1 MVAAVA
7 VVGGADDV
15 EAAAVILDVDV
26 EDVAGTRVVEVAM
39 EAALLMAGAAAG
51 VAGVAGDEEWKG
63 EEGLAAGGHSSEENK
78 PQSRVASATSA
89 GVDCGLARA
98 TSIRARRPE
107 RMADM
112 AGAKGGSKGRRGST
126 AASSAIS

>member
-1 MVAAVA
+1 MVE
-7 VVGGADDV
+7 ADDV

-51 VAGVAGDEEWKG
+51 VAGVAGDEEWRKG

-126 AASSAIS
+126 AAGSAIS